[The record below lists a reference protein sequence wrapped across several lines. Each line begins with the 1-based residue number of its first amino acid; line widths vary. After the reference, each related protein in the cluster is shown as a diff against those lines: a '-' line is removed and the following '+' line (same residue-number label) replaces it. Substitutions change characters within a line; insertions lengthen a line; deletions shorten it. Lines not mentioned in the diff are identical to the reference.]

1 MIAVQD
7 GGGNI
12 SQSEFSELL
21 ATMQVRPSGMEMDL
35 IYGELDADNDGVV
48 ELKEFLLF
56 MTQPGVQSAN
66 GAKLLSA
73 FRHLEA
79 FQHERGVHHP
89 PQAGR
94 SGKFGQLHLSELS
107 LAMRTYLPDKVRSE
121 REAGELLHSV
131 KPDKRTGMVD
141 YHAFVRAHVKPETM
155 PPLDED
161 GRTYN
166 IPHERK
172 TRRPTAMRLPE
183 LGEIEA
189 ADAAASSAAAAA
201 AAVAASDAAAAAASR
216 VTFEDA
222 TRLLHSP
229 HSDSSDSSSGVAGSA
244 TAGALAAMIA
254 DHSSQV
260 TRREALAACDPDSP
274 VPVPAPSPVAKKSTG
289 KKKSTL
295 NPKPAK
301 SKQPAAAAAKR

>member
-1 MIAVQD
+1 
-7 GGGNI
+7 
-12 SQSEFSELL
+12 
-21 ATMQVRPSGMEMDL
+21 MQVRPSGMEMDL

-79 FQHERGVHHP
+79 FQHQRGVNHP

-94 SGKFGQLHLSELS
+94 SGKFGQLHLSDLS

-121 REAGELLHSV
+121 REAAELLHSV

-172 TRRPTAMRLPE
+172 TRRHTAMRLPE

-201 AAVAASDAAAAAASR
+201 AAVAASDVAAAAASR

-229 HSDSSDSSSGVAGSA
+229 HSDSSDSSGGGGGYAAGSA

-254 DHSSQV
+254 DHSAQV
-260 TRREALAACDPDSP
+260 TEREALAACDPDSP
-274 VPVPAPSPVAKKSTG
+274 VSVPVPSPVAKKSTG
-289 KKKSTL
+289 KKKNTL
-295 NPKPAK
+295 HPKSAK
-301 SKQPAAAAAKR
+301 PKQPAAASAAAKR